1 MSFVVNATN
10 IKSLAGGREIPLG
23 DALDPYLV
31 GNHVY
36 ICPGTMYRM
45 LLNRL
50 AVL

>member
-1 MSFVVNATN
+1 MQQIKVN
-10 IKSLAGGREIPLG
+10 IKSLAGSWEVPLG

-36 ICPGTMYRM
+36 ISTGAMCRM

-50 AVL
+50 ATL